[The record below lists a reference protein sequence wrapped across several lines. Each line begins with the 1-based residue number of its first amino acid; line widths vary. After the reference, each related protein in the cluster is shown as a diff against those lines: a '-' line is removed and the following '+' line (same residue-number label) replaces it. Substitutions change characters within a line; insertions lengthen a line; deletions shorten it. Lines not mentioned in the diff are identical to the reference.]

1 MTAPRPPERPRPFER
16 WFSLGLGLLLI
27 GASGY
32 ALVQFGAAGG
42 LGSVVG
48 AVVLGGLGLEATL
61 AAIRD
66 RRSWLARLGPLP

>member
-27 GASGY
+27 GAAGY

-42 LGSVVG
+42 VVG

-66 RRSWLARLGPLP
+66 RRSLLARLGPLP

>member
-27 GASGY
+27 GAAGY

-42 LGSVVG
+42 VVG